1 MCEPGGS
8 QYLTIEMTQTLIDM
22 SRLLAMDAVII
33 LVGMMWDL
41 AVGIRKAMERG
52 EARTSY
58 GLARTATKMLTY
70 YGAFGIGACIDVLL
84 HVGRMWHL
92 FGLADTLETVPVV
105 ATLIAIFL
113 CVIEGVSILENADT
127 KAKKRM
133 GKVADVALTAAS
145 KTELVE
151 LLARAITAAQ
161 ENTKKE
167 DKDDAAG

>member
-1 MCEPGGS
+1 
-8 QYLTIEMTQTLIDM
+8 MTQTLIDM
-22 SRLLAMDAVII
+22 SRLLAMGAVII
-33 LVGMMWDL
+33 LVAMMWDL
-41 AVGIRKAMERG
+41 AVGIRKAQERG

-84 HVGRMWHL
+84 HVGRVWQL
-92 FGLADTLETVPVV
+92 VGLADTLESVPVV

-133 GKVADVALTAAS
+133 GKVADVALSAAS

-151 LLARAITAAQ
+151 LLARAIVAAQ
-161 ENTKKE
+161 ENTKNK

>member
-1 MCEPGGS
+1 
-8 QYLTIEMTQTLIDM
+8 MTQTLIDM

-41 AVGIRKAMERG
+41 AVGIRKAQERG

-84 HVGRMWHL
+84 HVGRVWQL
-92 FGLADTLETVPVV
+92 VGLADTLDSVPVV

-113 CVIEGVSILENADT
+113 CVIEGISILENADT

-161 ENTKKE
+161 ENTKNK
-167 DKDDAAG
+167 KD

>member
-1 MCEPGGS
+1 
-8 QYLTIEMTQTLIDM
+8 MTQTLIYM

-41 AVGIRKAMERG
+41 AVGIRKAQERG

-70 YGAFGIGACIDVLL
+70 YGAFGIGACIDMLL
-84 HVGRMWHL
+84 HVGRVWQL
-92 FGLADTLETVPVV
+92 VGLADTLDSVPVV

-113 CVIEGVSILENADT
+113 CVIEGISILENADT

-133 GKVADVALTAAS
+133 SKVADVALTAAS

-161 ENTKKE
+161 ENTKGKDKE
-167 DKDDAAG
+167 

>member
-1 MCEPGGS
+1 
-8 QYLTIEMTQTLIDM
+8 MTQTLIDM

-41 AVGIRKAMERG
+41 AVGIRKAQERG

-84 HVGRMWHL
+84 HVGRVWQL
-92 FGLADTLETVPVV
+92 VGLSDTLDSVPVV

-113 CVIEGVSILENADT
+113 CIVEGISILENADT

-151 LLARAITAAQ
+151 LLARAIVAAQ
-161 ENTKKE
+161 NNTNNQNKE
-167 DKDDAAG
+167 Q

>member
-1 MCEPGGS
+1 
-8 QYLTIEMTQTLIDM
+8 MTQTLIDM

-41 AVGIRKAMERG
+41 AVGIRKAQERG

-84 HVGRMWHL
+84 HVGRVWQL
-92 FGLADTLETVPVV
+92 VGLSDTLESVPVV

-151 LLARAITAAQ
+151 LLARAIVAAQ
-161 ENTKKE
+161 NNTNNQNKE
-167 DKDDAAG
+167 Q

>member
-1 MCEPGGS
+1 
-8 QYLTIEMTQTLIDM
+8 MTQTLIDM

-41 AVGIRKAMERG
+41 AVGIRKAQERG

-84 HVGRMWHL
+84 HVGRVWQL
-92 FGLADTLETVPVV
+92 FGLSETLESVPVV

-113 CVIEGVSILENADT
+113 CVIEGISILENADS

-133 GKVADVALTAAS
+133 GKVADVALSAAS

-151 LLARAITAAQ
+151 LLARAIVAAQ
-161 ENTKKE
+161 ENTKNKDKE
-167 DKDDAAG
+167 

>member
-1 MCEPGGS
+1 
-8 QYLTIEMTQTLIDM
+8 MTQTLIDM

-41 AVGIRKAMERG
+41 AVGIRKAQERG

-58 GLARTATKMLTY
+58 GLSRTATKMLTY

-84 HVGRMWHL
+84 HVGRVWQL
-92 FGLADTLETVPVV
+92 FGISDILESVPVV

-133 GKVADVALTAAS
+133 SKVADVALTAAS

-151 LLARAITAAQ
+151 LLARAIVAAQ
-161 ENTKKE
+161 ENTKNKGNGNGE
-167 DKDDAAG
+167 

>member
-1 MCEPGGS
+1 
-8 QYLTIEMTQTLIDM
+8 MTQTLIDM

-41 AVGIRKAMERG
+41 AVGIRKAQERG

-84 HVGRMWHL
+84 HVGRVWQL
-92 FGLADTLETVPVV
+92 VGIADTLESVPVV

-113 CVIEGVSILENADT
+113 CVIEGISILENADT

-133 GKVADVALTAAS
+133 SKVADVALTAAS

-151 LLARAITAAQ
+151 LLARAIVAAQ
-161 ENTKKE
+161 NNTNNQNKE
-167 DKDDAAG
+167 Q

>member
-1 MCEPGGS
+1 M
-8 QYLTIEMTQTLIDM
+8 IMTQTLIDM

-41 AVGIRKAMERG
+41 AVGIRKAQERG

-84 HVGRMWHL
+84 HVGRVWQL
-92 FGLADTLETVPVV
+92 VGLSETLESVPVA

-113 CVIEGVSILENADT
+113 CVIEGISILENADT

-151 LLARAITAAQ
+151 LLARAIVAAQ
-161 ENTKKE
+161 ENTK
-167 DKDDAAG
+167 DKDKE

>member
-1 MCEPGGS
+1 
-8 QYLTIEMTQTLIDM
+8 MTQTLIDM

-41 AVGIRKAMERG
+41 AVGIRKAQERG

-84 HVGRMWHL
+84 HVGRVWQL
-92 FGLADTLETVPVV
+92 VGLSDTLESVPVV

-161 ENTKKE
+161 ENTKSKGNGNDE
-167 DKDDAAG
+167 

>member
-1 MCEPGGS
+1 
-8 QYLTIEMTQTLIDM
+8 MTQTLIDM

-41 AVGIRKAMERG
+41 AVGIRKAQERG

-84 HVGRMWHL
+84 HVGRVWQL
-92 FGLADTLETVPVV
+92 VGLADTLDSVPVV

-113 CVIEGVSILENADT
+113 CIVEGISIL
-127 KAKKRM
+127 
-133 GKVADVALTAAS
+133 
-145 KTELVE
+145 
-151 LLARAITAAQ
+151 
-161 ENTKKE
+161 
-167 DKDDAAG
+167 

>member
-1 MCEPGGS
+1 
-8 QYLTIEMTQTLIDM
+8 MTQTLIDM

-41 AVGIRKAMERG
+41 AVGIRKAQERG

-84 HVGRMWHL
+84 HVCRVWQL
-92 FGLADTLETVPVV
+92 VGLSDILESVPVV

-113 CVIEGVSILENADT
+113 CIVEGVSILENADT

-151 LLARAITAAQ
+151 LLARAIVAAQ
-161 ENTKKE
+161 ENTKNK
-167 DKDDAAG
+167 KD

>member
-1 MCEPGGS
+1 
-8 QYLTIEMTQTLIDM
+8 MTQTLIDM

-41 AVGIRKAMERG
+41 AVGIRKAIERG

-84 HVGRMWHL
+84 HVGRMWQL

-133 GKVADVALTAAS
+133 EKVADVALTAAS

-161 ENTKKE
+161 ENTKGKDN
-167 DKDDAAG
+167 DKDKE

>member
-1 MCEPGGS
+1 
-8 QYLTIEMTQTLIDM
+8 MTQTLIDM

-41 AVGIRKAMERG
+41 AVGIRKAQERG

-84 HVGRMWHL
+84 HVGRVWQL
-92 FGLADTLETVPVV
+92 FGLSETLESVPVV

-133 GKVADVALTAAS
+133 SKVADVALTAAS

-161 ENTKKE
+161 NNTNNQNKE
-167 DKDDAAG
+167 Q

>member
-1 MCEPGGS
+1 
-8 QYLTIEMTQTLIDM
+8 MTQTLIDM

-41 AVGIRKAMERG
+41 AVGIRKAQERG

-84 HVGRMWHL
+84 HVGRAWQL
-92 FGLADTLETVPVV
+92 VGLSDTLESVPVV

-113 CVIEGVSILENADT
+113 CVIEGISILENADT
-127 KAKKRM
+127 KAKKRI

-151 LLARAITAAQ
+151 LLARAIVAAQ
-161 ENTKKE
+161 NNTNNQNKE
-167 DKDDAAG
+167 Q

>member
-1 MCEPGGS
+1 M
-8 QYLTIEMTQTLIDM
+8 IDM

-41 AVGIRKAMERG
+41 AVGIRKAQERG

-84 HVGRMWHL
+84 HVGRVWQL
-92 FGLADTLETVPVV
+92 VGLADTLDSVPVV

-113 CVIEGVSILENADT
+113 CIVEGISILENADT

-151 LLARAITAAQ
+151 LLARAIVAAQ
-161 ENTKKE
+161 NNTNNQNKE
-167 DKDDAAG
+167 Q

>member
-1 MCEPGGS
+1 
-8 QYLTIEMTQTLIDM
+8 MTQTLIDM

-41 AVGIRKAMERG
+41 AVGIRKAQERG

-84 HVGRMWHL
+84 HVGRVWQL
-92 FGLADTLETVPVV
+92 VGLADTLDSVPVV

-151 LLARAITAAQ
+151 LLARAIVAAQ
-161 ENTKKE
+161 ENTKNK
-167 DKDDAAG
+167 KD

>member
-1 MCEPGGS
+1 
-8 QYLTIEMTQTLIDM
+8 MTQTLIDM

-41 AVGIRKAMERG
+41 AVGIRKAQERG

-84 HVGRMWHL
+84 HVGRVWQL
-92 FGLADTLETVPVV
+92 VGLADTLDSVPVV

-151 LLARAITAAQ
+151 LLARAIVAAQ
-161 ENTKKE
+161 NNTNNQNKE
-167 DKDDAAG
+167 Q

>member
-1 MCEPGGS
+1 
-8 QYLTIEMTQTLIDM
+8 MTQTLIDM
-22 SRLLAMDAVII
+22 SRMLALSAVIV
-33 LVGMMWDL
+33 LVAMMWDL
-41 AVGIRKAMERG
+41 AVGIRKAQERG

-84 HVGRMWHL
+84 HVGRVWQL

-105 ATLIAIFL
+105 AVLVAIFL
-113 CVIEGVSILENADT
+113 CVIEGISILENADT

-161 ENTKKE
+161 ENTKNKDKE
-167 DKDDAAG
+167 

>member
-1 MCEPGGS
+1 
-8 QYLTIEMTQTLIDM
+8 MTQTLIDM
-22 SRLLAMDAVII
+22 SRLLAMAAVMIM
-33 LVGMMWDL
+33 VAMVWDL
-41 AVGIRKAMERG
+41 LVGIRKAQERG

-84 HVGRMWHL
+84 HVGRVWQL
-92 FGLADTLETVPVV
+92 VGLADTLESVPVV

-113 CVIEGVSILENADT
+113 CVIEGISILENADT

-133 GKVADVALTAAS
+133 GKVADVALSAAS

-151 LLARAITAAQ
+151 LLARAIVAAQ
-161 ENTKKE
+161 ENTR
-167 DKDDAAG
+167 DKDKE

>member
-1 MCEPGGS
+1 
-8 QYLTIEMTQTLIDM
+8 MTQTLIDM
-22 SRLLAMDAVII
+22 SRMLALSAVIV
-33 LVGMMWDL
+33 LVAMMWDL
-41 AVGIRKAMERG
+41 AVGIRKAQERG
-52 EARTSY
+52 EVRTSY

-84 HVGRMWHL
+84 HVGKVWQL
-92 FGLADTLETVPVV
+92 FGLAGTLESVPVV

-113 CVIEGVSILENADT
+113 CVIEGISILENADA

-151 LLARAITAAQ
+151 LLARAIVAAQ
-161 ENTKKE
+161 ENTKNKDKE
-167 DKDDAAG
+167 

>member
-1 MCEPGGS
+1 
-8 QYLTIEMTQTLIDM
+8 MTQTLIDM

-41 AVGIRKAMERG
+41 AVGIRKAQERG

-84 HVGRMWHL
+84 HVGRVWQL
-92 FGLADTLETVPVV
+92 VGLSDTLESVPVV

-113 CVIEGVSILENADT
+113 CIIEGISILENADT

-133 GKVADVALTAAS
+133 SKVADVALTAAS
-145 KTELVE
+145 NTELVE

-161 ENTKKE
+161 ENTKSKGNGNGE
-167 DKDDAAG
+167 

>member
-1 MCEPGGS
+1 
-8 QYLTIEMTQTLIDM
+8 MTQTLIDM

-41 AVGIRKAMERG
+41 AVGIRKAQERG

-84 HVGRMWHL
+84 HVGRVWQL
-92 FGLADTLETVPVV
+92 VGLADTLDSVPVV

-113 CVIEGVSILENADT
+113 CIIEGVSILENADT

-151 LLARAITAAQ
+151 LLARAIVAAQ
-161 ENTKKE
+161 NNTNNQNKE
-167 DKDDAAG
+167 Q

>member
-1 MCEPGGS
+1 M
-8 QYLTIEMTQTLIDM
+8 MQTLIDM

-41 AVGIRKAMERG
+41 AVGIRKAQERG

-84 HVGRMWHL
+84 HVGRVWQL
-92 FGLADTLETVPVV
+92 VGLSDTLESVPVV

-113 CVIEGVSILENADT
+113 CVIEGISILENADT

-151 LLARAITAAQ
+151 LLARAIVAAQ
-161 ENTKKE
+161 NNTNNQNKE
-167 DKDDAAG
+167 Q

>member
-1 MCEPGGS
+1 
-8 QYLTIEMTQTLIDM
+8 MTQTLIDM

-41 AVGIRKAMERG
+41 AVGIRKAQERG

-84 HVGRMWHL
+84 HVGRVWQL
-92 FGLADTLETVPVV
+92 VGLADTLDSVPVV

-113 CVIEGVSILENADT
+113 CVIEGISILENADT
-127 KAKKRM
+127 KAKKRI

-151 LLARAITAAQ
+151 LLARAIVAAQ
-161 ENTKKE
+161 NNTNNQNKE
-167 DKDDAAG
+167 Q

>member
-1 MCEPGGS
+1 
-8 QYLTIEMTQTLIDM
+8 MTQTLIDM

-41 AVGIRKAMERG
+41 AVGIRKAQERG

-84 HVGRMWHL
+84 HVGRVWQL
-92 FGLADTLETVPVV
+92 VGLADTLDSVPVV

-133 GKVADVALTAAS
+133 SKVADVALTAAS

-151 LLARAITAAQ
+151 LLARAIVAAQ
-161 ENTKKE
+161 NNTNNQNKE
-167 DKDDAAG
+167 Q

>member
-1 MCEPGGS
+1 
-8 QYLTIEMTQTLIDM
+8 MTQTLIDM

-41 AVGIRKAMERG
+41 AVGIRKAQERG

-84 HVGRMWHL
+84 HVGRVWQL
-92 FGLADTLETVPVV
+92 VGLSDTLDSVPVV

-113 CVIEGVSILENADT
+113 CVIEGISILENADT

-133 GKVADVALTAAS
+133 SKVADVALTAAS

-151 LLARAITAAQ
+151 LLARAIVAAQ
-161 ENTKKE
+161 ENTKNK
-167 DKDDAAG
+167 KD

>member
-1 MCEPGGS
+1 
-8 QYLTIEMTQTLIDM
+8 MTHTLIDM

-84 HVGRMWHL
+84 HVGKVWQL
-92 FGLADTLETVPVV
+92 VGLASTLESAPVV

-113 CVIEGVSILENADT
+113 CVIEGISILENADS

-161 ENTKKE
+161 ENTKGKDKE
-167 DKDDAAG
+167 

>member
-1 MCEPGGS
+1 
-8 QYLTIEMTQTLIDM
+8 MTQTLINM

-41 AVGIRKAMERG
+41 AVGIRKAQERG

-84 HVGRMWHL
+84 HVGRVWQL
-92 FGLADTLETVPVV
+92 VGLSDTLESVPVV
-105 ATLIAIFL
+105 STLIAIFL

-151 LLARAITAAQ
+151 LLARAIVAAQ
-161 ENTKKE
+161 NNTNNQNKE
-167 DKDDAAG
+167 Q

>member
-1 MCEPGGS
+1 
-8 QYLTIEMTQTLIDM
+8 MTQTLIDM
-22 SRLLAMDAVII
+22 SRMLALSAVIV
-33 LVGMMWDL
+33 LVAMMWDL
-41 AVGIRKAMERG
+41 AVGIRKAQERG

-84 HVGRMWHL
+84 HVGKVWQL
-92 FGLADTLETVPVV
+92 FGLADTLESVPMV

-113 CVIEGVSILENADT
+113 CVIEGISILENADT

-151 LLARAITAAQ
+151 LLARAIVAAQ
-161 ENTKKE
+161 ENTKSKDKE
-167 DKDDAAG
+167 DNA

>member
-1 MCEPGGS
+1 MCEPVGS

-41 AVGIRKAMERG
+41 AVGIRKAVERG

-84 HVGRMWHL
+84 HVGRMWQL

-113 CVIEGVSILENADT
+113 CIIEGVSILENADT

-151 LLARAITAAQ
+151 LLARAIVAAQ
-161 ENTKKE
+161 NNTNNQNKE
-167 DKDDAAG
+167 Q

>member
-1 MCEPGGS
+1 
-8 QYLTIEMTQTLIDM
+8 MTQTLIYM

-41 AVGIRKAMERG
+41 AVGIRKAQERG

-84 HVGRMWHL
+84 HVGRVWQL
-92 FGLADTLETVPVV
+92 VGLADTLESVPVV

-113 CVIEGVSILENADT
+113 CVIEGISILENADT

-151 LLARAITAAQ
+151 LLARAIAAAQ
-161 ENTKKE
+161 ENTNGK
-167 DKDDAAG
+167 DNDDAAG

>member
-1 MCEPGGS
+1 
-8 QYLTIEMTQTLIDM
+8 MTQTLIDM

-41 AVGIRKAMERG
+41 AVGIRKAVERG

-84 HVGRMWHL
+84 HVGRMWQL

-113 CVIEGVSILENADT
+113 CIVEGVSILENADT

-167 DKDDAAG
+167 DKDE

>member
-1 MCEPGGS
+1 
-8 QYLTIEMTQTLIDM
+8 MTQTLIDM

-41 AVGIRKAMERG
+41 AVGIRKAVERG

-84 HVGRMWHL
+84 HVGRMWQL

-113 CVIEGVSILENADT
+113 CIIEGVSILENADT

-161 ENTKKE
+161 ENTK
-167 DKDDAAG
+167 DKGNDE

>member
-1 MCEPGGS
+1 
-8 QYLTIEMTQTLIDM
+8 MTQTLIDM

-41 AVGIRKAMERG
+41 AVGIRKAQERG

-84 HVGRMWHL
+84 HVGRVWQL
-92 FGLADTLETVPVV
+92 VGLSDTLDSVPVV

-113 CVIEGVSILENADT
+113 CIIEGVSILENADT

-161 ENTKKE
+161 ENTKNKDKE
-167 DKDDAAG
+167 